1 MDDSGIL
8 RSPKWLRSFSAED
21 RLAHARVPVRFREFT
36 EPGMEPPPNGA
47 VEWVSNYER
56 GDLLRIG
63 GGNPVS
69 AAKRAAWILGA
80 LVRKGESAR
89 WIASE
94 DYVTLFKD
102 EWEDDSEGRLWR
114 ELKYIAR
121 GYDVLVLDGLG
132 EEPNTDFERK
142 ILASLVRTRIE
153 NGLTVVAT
161 TPLSVVDMAHY
172 SKRMAVYFEEGTS
185 LGR

>member
-1 MDDSGIL
+1 VDDSGLL
-8 RSPKWLRSFSAED
+8 RSPKWLRSFSPED
-21 RLAHARVPVRFREFT
+21 RLDHARVPIRFREFS
-36 EPGMEPPPNGA
+36 EPGMEAPTGG
-47 VEWVSNYER
+47 VEWMDQYER

-63 GGNPVS
+63 GNNPVNS
-69 AAKRAAWILGA
+69 AKRASWILGA

-121 GYDVLVLDGLG
+121 GYDVLVIDGLG

-161 TPLSVVDMAHY
+161 TPLSTVDMAHY
-172 SKRMAVYFEEGTS
+172 SKRMAVYFEEGTT